1 MKSVFE
7 RMVSRIRKAGTVRT
21 KLMLA
26 FFIVATLPVGALA
39 YFSFHQSSKVVT
51 SQFGSYVIYAVDQ
64 LKLHVDG
71 NLKQMDVMTGNILSY
86 LIASSIIV
94 GDEVPT
100 TYEQYV
106 EERDFQNYIASLES
120 TNLVKV
126 AVITPSGRV
135 IGNNQINADS
145 LAASAFWSGI
155 SQYNN
160 RHVLIHIP
168 DYYASPGSEYIIS
181 SVVPLNRS
189 FGLPEGSRL
198 LIDMKADTVLGL
210 IKSFE
215 QDTKARLRITD
226 ASGAVLLQTASDEV
240 IREDDKVWSRVLD
253 TEGWVAEARVPYN
266 TFYES
271 SSVILRYSAFICTL
285 AILLGVLMASFYSIR
300 FTMPIRKLA
309 HSMRRFGEGDLL
321 IRTPVKSSDELGFL
335 SESFNKMTGQIV
347 ELVHEISRT
356 EKLKSDAELKSL
368 HYQINPHLLFN
379 TLNSIQW
386 KAKLANRPDIQKMLQ
401 HLIVVLD
408 GSLNFKQTVLP
419 LRKELEIAKHF
430 IEIQRYR
437 FEDSFTFQLEVQPGL
452 EDNLI
457 PRMVLQPLL
466 ENIFFHGFQDGQGHI
481 QMRIFAEKNLL
492 YMILED
498 DGAGV
503 TPEHMK
509 YIGSGQ
515 KVPGK
520 RGGLGLRNVD
530 ERFKLHYGEAYGLT
544 IASIRNQGTKVTLTW
559 PKTTETHS
567 LLKY

>member
-145 LAASAFWSGI
+145 LAASAFWSD
-155 SQYNN
+155 SSKYNN

-168 DYYASPGSEYIIS
+168 DYYASPVSEYIIS

-215 QDTKARLRITD
+215 KDTKARLRITD

-253 TEGWVAEARVPYN
+253 TEGWVVEARVPYN

>member
-1 MKSVFE
+1 MKRIFE
-7 RMVSRIRKAGTVRT
+7 RMITRIRKAGTVRT

-26 FFIVATLPVGALA
+26 FFIVATLPVGALG
-39 YFSFHQSSKVVT
+39 YFSFHQSSKVVN
-51 SQFGSYVIYAVDQ
+51 SQFGSYVQYAVDQ
-64 LKLHVDG
+64 LKLHVDS
-71 NLKQMDVMTGNILSY
+71 NFKQMDYIIGNILSY
-86 LIASSIIV
+86 LISSSIIV
-94 GDEVPT
+94 GDEVPN

-120 TNLVKV
+120 TNIFKV

-135 IGNNQINADS
+135 VGNNYINPES
-145 LAASAFWSGI
+145 LSASASWADMSHYF
-155 SQYNN
+155 NK
-160 RHVLIHIP
+160 HVVIHKP
-168 DYYASPGSEYIIS
+168 DYYSTPDNEYMIS
-181 SVVPLNRS
+181 MVVPLNKS

-215 QDTKARLRITD
+215 LDTKSHLQITD
-226 ASGAVLLQTASDEV
+226 ASGNVLLQTTSVYESQ
-240 IREDDKVWSRVLD
+240 EDDKIWSRDLD
-253 TEGWVAEARVPYN
+253 TEGWVAEARVPRD

-271 SSVILRYSAFICTL
+271 SSVILRYSVIFSML
-285 AILLGVLMASFYSIR
+285 AVLLGVMMASLYSIR
-300 FTMPIRKLA
+300 FTMPIKKLA

-321 IRTPVKSSDELGFL
+321 IRTPVKSADELGFL
-335 SESFNKMTGQIV
+335 SESFNKMTEQLV

-356 EKLKSDAELKSL
+356 EKLKSDAELKTL

-386 KAKLANRPDIQKMLQ
+386 KAKLAKQPEIQKMLQ

-408 GSLNFKQTVLP
+408 GSLNFKQTLLS

-430 IEIQRYR
+430 IEIQRFR
-437 FEDSFTFQLEVQPGL
+437 FDDSFTFQLEVQPEL
-452 EDNLI
+452 EDCLI

-466 ENIFFHGFQDGQGHI
+466 ENIFFHGFQDGQGNI
-481 QMRIFAEKNLL
+481 WMNIFEEKNTL

-498 DGAGV
+498 DGVGV
-503 TPEHMK
+503 TQEHMK
-509 YIGSGQ
+509 YIGTGQ

-530 ERFKLHYGEAYGLT
+530 ERLKLHYGDTYGLS
-544 IASIRNQGTKVTLTW
+544 IESIRNQGTKVTLRW
-559 PKTTETHS
+559 PKTMETHS
-567 LLKY
+567 LSKY

>member
-1 MKSVFE
+1 MKHIIE

-26 FFIVATLPVGALA
+26 FFIVATLPVGALG
-39 YFSFHQSSKVVT
+39 YFSFHQSSKVVN

-71 NLKQMDVMTGNILSY
+71 NLKQMDDMTGNILSY

-106 EERDFQNYIASLES
+106 EERDFQNYITSLES
-120 TNLVKV
+120 TNIFKV

-135 IGNNQINADS
+135 IGNNLINAES
-145 LAASAFWSGI
+145 LESSSFWSDI
-155 SQYNN
+155 SKYNN
-160 RHVLIHIP
+160 KHVLIHIP
-168 DYYASPGSEYIIS
+168 DYYSTPGNEYMIS
-181 SVVPLNRS
+181 MVVPLNRS

-210 IKSFE
+210 IKWFE
-215 QDTKARLRITD
+215 KDTKSHLQITD
-226 ASGAVLLQTASDEV
+226 ASGEVLLHTTSDFV
-240 IREDDKVWSRVLD
+240 SREDDKVWSRVLV
-253 TEGWVAEARVPYN
+253 TEGWVVEARVPYD

-271 SSVILRYSAFICTL
+271 SSVILRYSAFIAAL
-285 AILLGVLMASFYSIR
+285 AILLGVIMASFYSIR
-300 FTMPIRKLA
+300 FTMPIKKLA

-321 IRTPVKSSDELGFL
+321 IRTPVMSSDELGFL
-335 SESFNKMTGQIV
+335 SESFNKMTEQLV

-386 KAKLANRPDIQKMLQ
+386 KAKLARQPDIQKMLQ

-408 GSLNFKQTVLP
+408 GSLNFKQTLLP
-419 LRKELEIAKHF
+419 LQKELDIAKHF

-437 FEDSFTFQLEVQPGL
+437 YEDTFTFRLEVQPEL
-452 EDNLI
+452 EDCLI

-481 QMRIFAEKNLL
+481 EMRIFEEKNIL

-498 DGAGV
+498 DGVGV
-503 TPEHMK
+503 TPEHME

-530 ERFKLHYGEAYGLT
+530 ERFKLHYGDAYGLS
-544 IASIRNQGTKVTLTW
+544 IESIRNQGTKVTLIW
-559 PKTTETHS
+559 PKTTETNS
-567 LLKY
+567 LSKY

>member
-26 FFIVATLPVGALA
+26 FFIVATLPVGSLA

-94 GDEVPT
+94 GDEVPA

-145 LAASAFWSGI
+145 LAASAFWSDI

-215 QDTKARLRITD
+215 KDTKARLRITD

-240 IREDDKVWSRVLD
+240 IRDDDKIWSRVLD

-285 AILLGVLMASFYSIR
+285 AVLLGVLMASFYSIR

-408 GSLNFKQTVLP
+408 GSLNFKQTLLP
-419 LRKELEIAKHF
+419 LKKELEIAKHF

-437 FEDSFTFQLEVQPGL
+437 FEDGFTFQLEVQPGL

-481 QMRIFAEKNLL
+481 RMRIYEEKSLL

-530 ERFKLHYGEAYGLT
+530 ERFKLHYGDAYGLT
-544 IASIRNQGTKVTLTW
+544 ITSIRNQGTKVTLTW